1 MVGCWNDELVLIIGL
16 VLIIRGYQ
24 IYQIHN
30 WEPVNYPKIFFF
42 INGSKIVRDEQPAG
56 FKNGGF
62 LKTSQ
67 LHKCGFAYI

>member
-1 MVGCWNDELVLIIGL
+1 MML
-16 VLIIRGYQ
+16 
-24 IYQIHN
+24 
-30 WEPVNYPKIFFF
+30 
-42 INGSKIVRDEQPAG
+42 DEQPTG

>member
-1 MVGCWNDELVLIIGL
+1 MVLAE
-16 VLIIRGYQ
+16 R
-24 IYQIHN
+24 
-30 WEPVNYPKIFFF
+30 PT
-42 INGSKIVRDEQPAG
+42 G